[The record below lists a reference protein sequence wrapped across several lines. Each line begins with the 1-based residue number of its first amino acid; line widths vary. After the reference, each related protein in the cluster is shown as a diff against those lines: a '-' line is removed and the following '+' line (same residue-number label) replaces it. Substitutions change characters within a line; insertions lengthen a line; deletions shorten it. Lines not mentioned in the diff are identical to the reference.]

1 MAYKVL
7 LADDSVPA
15 QNMGKKI
22 LIDAGYDV
30 LTVSN
35 GLEALRKI
43 ADTMPDIAILDIF
56 MPGYT
61 GLEICERLRAK
72 AATAELPVILTVGKL
87 EPYRPGDGKQVG
99 SNAVIVKPFAAAELI
114 AAVRSLIGVKRAEV
128 VYSAEE
134 PPPAHIAAPIQEDF
148 AVTDEKPLSAALAE
162 IPAGGSDEPLFAQVE
177 SAAAG
182 NAAPSA
188 LENPGAGVAAVESLV
203 AEEPGPESL
212 VFNPDAGHTPF
223 SASVSEATPV
233 EWDLPAEAEPSVV
246 GEFDLESEATAQD
259 SAEPF
264 QGGAAVESWHIEP
277 DAAAPI
283 TTHIVKP
290 YDASE
295 DAQMA
300 SPEPAAMAAEPAAA
314 IIAAPAESEEAATL
328 KEVADAAVPAAE
340 PDSSPQEEPIFEPP
354 VEVREQVAP
363 ADVAA
368 SETDAGG
375 LPELILLEDG
385 VADGED
391 FTAAMDEPVT
401 REEEARRR
409 AFEDLFNSDVPF
421 PLEEPAI
428 SIPAP
433 EMVALPSVSESSK
446 QEFGE
451 IELEPEIAMGDL
463 QDTSAALAPGPE
475 AWQAPEPASAVDPLF
490 ERETLLEDYTAS
502 SDPSV
507 EIEQPPVED
516 VSSVL
521 GDSYTVRPDV
531 ISQSMGQLD
540 AQPPAEEPE
549 TPVAAAP
556 VEAAP
561 VEPVAPVE
569 KEIPAPVVASP
580 ERSDLVAE
588 VAKVEAL
595 LVQMQAVRQVGEAS
609 HSHTETEFEQPEAA
623 PYLQSYGGAAA
634 VESAPL
640 EATEEP
646 AIEAAAVPVPVEP
659 ELQEVVVA
667 PLPPEPE
674 VEPELVSSPL
684 ETTPE
689 ELANARAEV
698 EDEPAFVPPPE
709 DDLNDAERIHKAVER
724 VFDRFRPLLVAA
736 IVRELIRRD

>member
-61 GLEICERLRAK
+61 GLEICERLRSK

-87 EPYRPGDGKQVG
+87 EPYRPEDGEQVR

-162 IPAGGSDEPLFAQVE
+162 IPAGGRTNRCSPRLNPRRPGMQRHRLWRILAQALLP
-177 SAAAG
+177 SSPGCGRAG
-182 NAAPSA
+182 AR
-188 LENPGAGVAAVESLV
+188 E
-203 AEEPGPESL
+203 L

-314 IIAAPAESEEAATL
+314 IIAAPAECEEAATL

-340 PDSSPQEEPIFEPP
+340 PDSSLREEPIFEPP
-354 VEVREQVAP
+354 VEAREQVAP

-368 SETDAGG
+368 SDTDAGG
-375 LPELILLEDG
+375 LP
-385 VADGED
+385 
-391 FTAAMDEPVT
+391 
-401 REEEARRR
+401 
-409 AFEDLFNSDVPF
+409 
-421 PLEEPAI
+421 
-428 SIPAP
+428 
-433 EMVALPSVSESSK
+433 
-446 QEFGE
+446 
-451 IELEPEIAMGDL
+451 
-463 QDTSAALAPGPE
+463 
-475 AWQAPEPASAVDPLF
+475 
-490 ERETLLEDYTAS
+490 
-502 SDPSV
+502 
-507 EIEQPPVED
+507 
-516 VSSVL
+516 
-521 GDSYTVRPDV
+521 
-531 ISQSMGQLD
+531 
-540 AQPPAEEPE
+540 
-549 TPVAAAP
+549 
-556 VEAAP
+556 
-561 VEPVAPVE
+561 
-569 KEIPAPVVASP
+569 
-580 ERSDLVAE
+580 
-588 VAKVEAL
+588 
-595 LVQMQAVRQVGEAS
+595 
-609 HSHTETEFEQPEAA
+609 
-623 PYLQSYGGAAA
+623 
-634 VESAPL
+634 
-640 EATEEP
+640 
-646 AIEAAAVPVPVEP
+646 
-659 ELQEVVVA
+659 
-667 PLPPEPE
+667 
-674 VEPELVSSPL
+674 
-684 ETTPE
+684 
-689 ELANARAEV
+689 
-698 EDEPAFVPPPE
+698 
-709 DDLNDAERIHKAVER
+709 
-724 VFDRFRPLLVAA
+724 
-736 IVRELIRRD
+736 